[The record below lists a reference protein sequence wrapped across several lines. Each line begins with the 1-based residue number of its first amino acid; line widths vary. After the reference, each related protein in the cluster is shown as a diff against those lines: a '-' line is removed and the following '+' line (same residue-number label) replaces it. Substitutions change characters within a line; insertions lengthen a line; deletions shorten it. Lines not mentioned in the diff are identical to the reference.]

1 MIYIYKADLIRVVDG
16 DTVDLVI
23 DLGFDTFRHERFRLY
38 GVDAPEMNTEAGKEA
53 KAWLIG
59 VLGPYGAI
67 YVQTVQLET
76 KAKRDKYGRFL
87 AVLYDELPKSLREIV
102 NGQKILVDP
111 LRFAPGE
118 VASAS
123 INAKMVVEGHA
134 KERYW

>member
-23 DLGFDTFRHERFRLY
+23 DLGFDTLRKERFRLY
-38 GVDAPEMNTEAGKEA
+38 GVDAPEMNTAEGKAA

-59 VLGPYGAI
+59 ILGPYGAI
-67 YVQTVQLET
+67 YVQTIQLET

-87 AVLYDELPKSLREIV
+87 AVLYDELPTLIPIMREPIH
-102 NGQKILVDP
+102 P
-111 LRFAPGE
+111 
-118 VASAS
+118 SS
-123 INAKMVVEGHA
+123 INAKMIVEGHA

>member
-1 MIYIYKADLIRVVDG
+1 LIYIYKADLIRVVDG
-16 DTVDLVI
+16 DTVDLMI

-38 GVDAPEMNTEAGKEA
+38 GIDAPEMNTPEGKDA

-67 YVQTVQLET
+67 YVQTIQLST

-87 AVLYDELPKSLREIV
+87 AVLYDELPTLVPIMREPIH
-102 NGQKILVDP
+102 P
-111 LRFAPGE
+111 
-118 VASAS
+118 AS
-123 INAKMVVEGHA
+123 INAKMVTEGHA